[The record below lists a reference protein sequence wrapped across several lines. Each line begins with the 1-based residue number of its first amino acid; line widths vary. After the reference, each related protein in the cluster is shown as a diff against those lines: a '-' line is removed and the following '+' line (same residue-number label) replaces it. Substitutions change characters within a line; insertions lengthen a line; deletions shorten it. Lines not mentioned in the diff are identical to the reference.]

1 MIGLGLCKNVKDVSI
16 VVDVASITATY
27 YHFDSSNLHTTF
39 LLTPIMPNFIHY
51 DSGSP

>member
-27 YHFDSSNLHTTF
+27 YHFDSF
-39 LLTPIMPNFIHY
+39 LGCTKNKDATVFILVLFVF
-51 DSGSP
+51 